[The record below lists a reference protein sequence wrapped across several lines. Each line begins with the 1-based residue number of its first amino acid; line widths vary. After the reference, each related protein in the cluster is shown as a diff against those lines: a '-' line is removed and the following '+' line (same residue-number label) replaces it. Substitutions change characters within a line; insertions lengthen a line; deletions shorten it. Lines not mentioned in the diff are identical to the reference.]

1 MKATPTPAM
10 RVFEEFDPADRR
22 SEYAFLTR
30 KAYIRDVT
38 DAIEEL
44 KLEPRTIATCGEWVV
59 VDVKISGYA
68 SGVALETNMT
78 RCPSRLN
85 GGQPGFAATRCQRE
99 RPAMAGR
106 SFKPGLSAPPDDLG
120 P

>member
-1 MKATPTPAM
+1 MKATPTPAAH
-10 RVFEEFDPADRR
+10 VFEEFDPVDRR

-38 DAIEEL
+38 DAFEEL
-44 KLEPRTIATCGEWVV
+44 ELEPRTIATCGEWVV
-59 VDVKISGYA
+59 VDVKVSGHA
-68 SGVALETNMT
+68 SSVALETDVT
-78 RCPSRLN
+78 RCASRLN

-106 SFKPGLSAPPDDLG
+106 SFN
-120 P
+120 